1 MISLLKIQKWMEENN
16 KDVLL
21 INRTDEFLS
30 EYIAPYAER
39 LQWLTKFSGSAG
51 RAIIE
56 KDLSLIHI

>member
-30 EYIAPYAER
+30 EYIAP
-39 LQWLTKFSGSAG
+39 
-51 RAIIE
+51 
-56 KDLSLIHI
+56 